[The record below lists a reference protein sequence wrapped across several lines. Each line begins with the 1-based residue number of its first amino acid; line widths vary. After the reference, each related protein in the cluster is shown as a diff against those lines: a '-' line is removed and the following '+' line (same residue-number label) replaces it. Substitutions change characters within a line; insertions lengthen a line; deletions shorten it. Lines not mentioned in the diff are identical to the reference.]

1 MGNFDFHLNLPHRPI
16 LHLLNVLII
25 ISLIPSSVSEIKNT
39 RIIDDSRPM
48 ILFERFGFAQYGNV
62 AVSVRDFS
70 WKSTRQ
76 NAELEPSS
84 MGFFLVRDVSFPSIF
99 NESEY
104 ADNFC
109 ILWSRFVKIIFK
121 FDNLAAYNGSMLIE
135 EPDEYSLIFGNCQS
149 ETQVSMDVHTEMY
162 NILDGNKNFLP
173 AGQTPLPRLYFIFF
187 LIYSIFVS
195 VWIFI
200 CIKQRPDIHKI
211 HMIMGALLLF
221 KALKMICA
229 SEDKMYVRKTGTP
242 HGWDVA
248 YYVFGFFKG
257 IMLFTVIVLIG
268 TGWSFLKPYLQE
280 REKKVLMVVIPLQVM
295 ENIASVIIAETGP
308 ATKDW
313 LTWNQIFLLL
323 DVACCCAV
331 FLPIVWSIRGLR
343 EASKTDGK
351 AARNLEKLTLFKHF
365 YIVVVGYLYFTRV
378 VVSAVSSVIS
388 YRFEWVMT
396 AADEGASLAFY
407 LFIFHNFQP
416 TQKNPYLVIDDKDE
430 AAAAHMLEED
440 DSFEL

>member
-1 MGNFDFHLNLPHRPI
+1 MGNFNFPLN
-16 LHLLNVLII
+16 LHLLLYVLVI
-25 ISLIPSSVSEIKNT
+25 ISLIPASVSEIQNT
-39 RIIDDSRPM
+39 RIADDSRPM
-48 ILFERFGFAQYGNV
+48 ILFERFGFSENGNV
-62 AVSVRDFS
+62 AVSVKDFS
-70 WKSTRQ
+70 WKSTQ
-76 NAELEPSS
+76 HNAELEPST
-84 MGFFLVRDVSFPSIF
+84 MGFFLVRDASFPRIF

-109 ILWSRFVKIIFK
+109 VLWSRFVKIIFK
-121 FDNLAAYNGSMLIE
+121 FDNPSALNGSMLID

-149 ETQVSMDVHTEMY
+149 ETQVTMDVHTEMY
-162 NILDGNKNFLP
+162 NIQDGNKNFLP
-173 AGQTPLPRLYFIFF
+173 VGQSPLPRLYFVFF
-187 LIYSIFVS
+187 LIYTIFLV
-195 VWIFI
+195 VWVFI
-200 CIKQRPDIHKI
+200 CFKERSDIHKI
-211 HMIMGALLLF
+211 HLIMGALLIF

-248 YYVFGFFKG
+248 FYVFGFLKG

-280 REKKVLMVVIPLQVM
+280 REKKVLMFVIPLQVM

-331 FLPIVWSIRGLR
+331 FLPIIWSIRGLR

-365 YIVVVGYLYFTRV
+365 YIVVVGYLYFTRIV
-378 VVSAVSSVIS
+378 VPAVLAIIS

-396 AADEGASLAFY
+396 AADEGASLVFY
-407 LFIFHNFQP
+407 LFIFHNFHP
-416 TQKNPYLVIDDKDE
+416 TRKNPYLVIHDE
-430 AAAAHMLEED
+430 DEVAAAHMLEED